1 MTRRLTMALPSKGRL
16 REPSWSLLEASG
28 VDPQEPGERVLQ
40 AHCRNAEIDLLFVRA
55 DDVPEYVQDG
65 VVDCGITG
73 LDLVFERDSDVE
85 VLLRLGTA
93 SCSLQAAVSMEDS
106 ATEIADLEGRRIAT
120 SHPRIAAQVLA
131 ERGINAELVECRRFG
146 RDLAATRT
154 GRRDHRPRLDRF
166 DTAHEWTCAPWAC
179 SSNQRRYSSGERVRP
194 TSKLARRLRRCLG
207 SVINARANRYLLCNV
222 AKDRLERCARGPAN
236 LGLADRHGPRDPGVV
251 AVHALVPAADIWSLL
266 PQAWSAAARVRSSRS
281 PSNGW
286 CHE

>member
-85 VLLRLGTA
+85 VLLRLGYG

-106 ATEIADLEGRRIAT
+106 ATEISDLEGRRIAT

-131 ERGINAELVECRRFG
+131 ERGIKAELVSVAGSVEIS
-146 RDLAATRT
+146 
-154 GRRDHRPRLDRF
+154 PRL
-166 DTAHEWTCAPWAC
+166 
-179 SSNQRRYSSGERVRP
+179 G
-194 TSKLARRLRRCLG
+194 LADAIIDLVSTGSTLRTNGLRSVGVLFESEAVLVGRKGSTDLEARKTLTTVLG

-222 AKDRLERCARGPAN
+222 ARERLDDV
-236 LGLADRHGPRDPGVV
+236 LAVLPTSGSPTVMDLATPGVV

-266 PQAWSAAARVRSSRS
+266 PRLERSGASSILTLPVERMV
-281 PSNGW
+281 P
-286 CHE
+286 

>member
-85 VLLRLGTA
+85 VLLRLGYG

-131 ERGINAELVECRRFG
+131 ERGIKAELVSVAGSVEIS
-146 RDLAATRT
+146 
-154 GRRDHRPRLDRF
+154 PRL
-166 DTAHEWTCAPWAC
+166 
-179 SSNQRRYSSGERVRP
+179 G
-194 TSKLARRLRRCLG
+194 LADAIIDLVSTGSTLRTNGLRSVGILFESEAVLVGRKGSTDLEARKTLTTVLG

-222 AKDRLERCARGPAN
+222 AKERLN
-236 LGLADRHGPRDPGVV
+236 DVLAVLPTSGSPTVMDLATPGVV

-266 PQAWSAAARVRSSRS
+266 PRLERSGASSILTLPVERMV
-281 PSNGW
+281 P
-286 CHE
+286 